1 MSMPVVGILSM
12 IISIIIVTKPVGTA
26 SADLVCLEHNVST
39 KRVGGQYVS

>member
-12 IISIIIVTKPVGTA
+12 IIVTKPVGIA

-39 KRVGGQYVS
+39 KRVGGQYAA